1 MLAAAS
7 CCERLIYLSERP
19 AHSTPRSSKRWPLWA
34 SAHRC
39 QTFVQP
45 LGFSKAGGIRLDSTI
60 PISFSESTVSFTA
73 EHVIQARESLG
84 RPILVE
90 PIAAPLRIPG
100 SLKEAE
106 FLKRLCHKAE
116 CRLLVDLST
125 LLIESRNRASAL
137 IAGWTR
143 YPQK

>member
-1 MLAAAS
+1 MGAGRARFAPPEAIEIAAEGFFGRPSAFLAWLGARCSVLLRASHLSLGTPGPLDPEELEALAALGECAR
-7 CCERLIYLSERP
+7 CE
-19 AHSTPRSSKRWPLWA
+19 
-34 SAHRC
+34 
-39 QTFVQP
+39 TFVQP
-45 LGFSKAGGIRLDSTI
+45 LGFSKAGGIRLDASI

-106 FLKRLCHKAE
+106 FLE
-116 CRLLVDLST
+116 T
-125 LLIESRNRASAL
+125 AL
-137 IAGWTR
+137 
-143 YPQK
+143 P